1 MFWRFRSRARD
12 EQTDIARLG
21 PVRAAI
27 DKALAEAEREFNG
40 LKTRLEEARARAAIM
55 MGNDLEDA
63 ALQRDS
69 LPLREIEDFFQIAE
83 RRLRGLEDQMA
94 TLRKLRETVDATG
107 VPEA

>member
-12 EQTDIARLG
+12 EQTDIARLI

-40 LKTRLEEARARAAIM
+40 LKARLEDARVRAAFM
-55 MGNDLEDA
+55 MGDDLEDA

-69 LPLREIEDFFQIAE
+69 VPLREIEDFFLIAE
-83 RRLRGLEDQMA
+83 RRLRGLDHQIA
-94 TLRKLRETVDATG
+94 TFRKLRDMIDG
-107 VPEA
+107 ISIPES

>member
-12 EQTDIARLG
+12 EQTDVARLV

-27 DKALAEAEREFNG
+27 EKALAEAEREFNG
-40 LKTRLEEARARAAIM
+40 LKTRLEDARVRAALM

-69 LPLREIEDFFQIAE
+69 VPLREIEDFFLIAE
-83 RRLRGLEDQMA
+83 RRLRGLDDQIA
-94 TLRKLRETVDATG
+94 TFRKLRDMVDG
-107 VPEA
+107 IGRPEA